1 MEIPTAKDRGSESVG
16 GLDFL
21 FQFSPVLSPE
31 ENQDTGAAVNTRL
44 PVRGDTVE
52 VSIEATL
59 FLLNSL

>member
-1 MEIPTAKDRGSESVG
+1 MEIPTAKEQDSESVG

-31 ENQDTGAAVNTRL
+31 ESQSTGATVNTRL

-52 VSIEATL
+52 VSI
-59 FLLNSL
+59 